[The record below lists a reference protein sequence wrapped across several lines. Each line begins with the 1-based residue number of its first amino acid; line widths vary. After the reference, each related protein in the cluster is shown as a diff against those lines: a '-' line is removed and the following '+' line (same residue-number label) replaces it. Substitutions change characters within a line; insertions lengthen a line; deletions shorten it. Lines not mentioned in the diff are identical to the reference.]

1 MLVSVQVEGTSLGC
15 VGLTSGRGTSLACVG
30 VYSRNKEAIQEQLVV
45 GGKSMIVLA
54 PTLNE
59 LTNQIADRNN
69 FFFMSIDG
77 VKEGRC

>member
-1 MLVSVQVEGTSLGC
+1 MLVSLQVG
-15 VGLTSGRGTSLACVG
+15 GTSLACVG

-69 FFFMSIDG
+69 FFS
-77 VKEGRC
+77 